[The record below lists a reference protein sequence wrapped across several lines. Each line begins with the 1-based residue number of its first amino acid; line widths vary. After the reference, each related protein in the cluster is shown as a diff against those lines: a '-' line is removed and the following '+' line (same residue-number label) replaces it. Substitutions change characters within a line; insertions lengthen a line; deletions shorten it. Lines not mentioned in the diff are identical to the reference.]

1 MKTNIEHC
9 AYNATL
15 PLGGSDVS
23 ASGEGPRPFALQIIR
38 VLFDLFAAFNPSPR
52 LGSPLPKG
60 GWQLMGALIAMV
72 VVALAATPTTVA
84 ASDDVDPEAVAE
96 LSSGDQAI
104 LDSFMA
110 HIDQLESVADR
121 RDEIKQSITELGG
134 SAADAITEG
143 LILIYPQY
151 IAAVEAS
158 DDDEMAD
165 AIKLLT
171 PMTDSDDSFLAADAT
186 FLLSRTY
193 MNHERYEDAIVQL
206 ERLAGDLG
214 KYSAHQGPAR
224 YFLGL
229 AQAGLLQKDEAFQ
242 SFIKFLKENPDAPER
257 MRVSAWRQAQ
267 NIEKIEDGKLED
279 IYRRMDFSRR
289 RLQQQKTDQSTQ
301 DQQNKIV
308 MMLNKLIKEAEK
320 KEASSSPSNTKKP
333 QDKKPKPSQ
342 QAGKK
347 PKAPKP
353 SPSKSDQNKNGGQPN
368 GTAVLKNYDDSPA
381 SPWSRLRD
389 RSRDPANN
397 AVKEKL
403 PARYRDI
410 VERYMEAAN
419 GEKDN

>member
-1 MKTNIEHC
+1 MKTRNEFT
-9 AYNATL
+9 ARNATL

-23 ASGEGPRPFALQIIR
+23 ASGEGPCRFEVR
-38 VLFDLFAAFNPSPR
+38 KLFYPMAAFQPSPR
-52 LGSPLPKG
+52 LGSTLPKG
-60 GWQLMGALIAMV
+60 GWQLASALISMV
-72 VVALAATPTTVA
+72 VMALVTAPSTFA
-84 ASDDVDPEAVAE
+84 ASDDVETETVAE
-96 LSSGDQAI
+96 LSVKDQAI
-104 LDSFMA
+104 VDSFLA

-121 RDEIKQSITELGG
+121 RDAIKQSVAELDD

-151 IAAVEAS
+151 ISAVEAS
-158 DDDEMAD
+158 DEDQLEE

-171 PMTDSDDSFLAADAT
+171 PMTSSSDSFLAADAT
-186 FLLSRTY
+186 FFLARTY
-193 MNHERYEDAIVQL
+193 MNHERYEDAIVHL

-242 SFIKFLKENPDAPER
+242 SFIKFLKESPDAPER

-267 NIEKIEDGKLED
+267 NIQKIEDGKLED

-289 RLQQQKTDQSTQ
+289 RLQQQKMDQSTQ
-301 DQQNKIV
+301 DQQDKIV

-333 QDKKPKPSQ
+333 QDKKPKPNQ

-347 PKAPKP
+347 PQAPKP
-353 SPSKSDQNKNGGQPN
+353 SPSKSNQNKNGGQPN